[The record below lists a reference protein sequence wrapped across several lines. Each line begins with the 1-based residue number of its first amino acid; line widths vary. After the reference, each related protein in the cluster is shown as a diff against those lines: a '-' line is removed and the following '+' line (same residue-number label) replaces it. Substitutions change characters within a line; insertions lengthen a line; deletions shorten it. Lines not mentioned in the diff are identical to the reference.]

1 MRSDSALPIFKEQ
14 LQYVM
19 ADIGQR
25 EPLLFQPVT
34 EVCKLNQVQ
43 PGCGPAES
51 LLRKPVSVPIQV
63 ITKRTTAKPLESL
76 WLIKKPMHRSPLG

>member
-1 MRSDSALPIFKEQ
+1 
-14 LQYVM
+14 M

-25 EPLLFQPVT
+25 EPLLLQPGT

-51 LLRKPVSVPIQV
+51 LLSKPVGVPIQV
-63 ITKRTTAKPLESL
+63 ITEWTAAKPRESL
-76 WLIKKPMHRSPLG
+76 WLIKEPMHRSPLE